1 MEADHRPDAVGGG
14 DQYLEGCL
22 EAQPG
27 RRPAVVGAGRA
38 AALDVAEDGHPGVLA
53 EPRLQHVAHPGR
65 GDRLTGTLPGA
76 LGDHH
81 HGVAA
86 AVGAGLPQGRA
97 HGVLPAH
104 LGRMLRDQD
113 VVAAAGDRRHQ
124 GQVAAVASHHLDHEA
139 ALMAG
144 RGAGQRVDRL
154 DDAMQRGIGA
164 DRRVGADQ
172 VVVDRADQAGEHQ
185 GGVGVGDLPADL
197 PGLDQFG
204 EQAGPVGAELVQ
216 ARQRAVPADHHQ
228 PVDALLQQVAGG
240 APASLPLAEVLAAEG
255 ADDGAAPVQDA
266 AHVRP
271 GELTD
276 AVAAVDHALEALV
289 DRRDPGT
296 PAQRGADDRADGGI
310 HALRVAAAGEDAE
323 VGLDGCAHR
332 SSGSL
337 DGLATVLPTGADVVH
352 GRTPR

>member
-1 MEADHRPDAVGGG
+1 MEADHRPDAVRGG
-14 DQYLEGCL
+14 DQHFKGRL

-27 RRPAVVGAGRA
+27 RSPAVVGARRA
-38 AALDVAEDGHPGVLA
+38 AALHVAEDRHPGVLA
-53 EPRLQHVAHPGR
+53 EPLLQHVAHPGR
-65 GDRLTGTLPGA
+65 GDRLARALLGA

-86 AVGAGLPQGRA
+86 AVGAGLPQRRA
-97 HGVLPAH
+97 HGVLPAL
-104 LGRMLRDQD
+104 LGRVLRDQD

-124 GQVAAVASHHLDHEA
+124 GQVAAVAAHHLDHEA
-139 ALMAG
+139 ALVAG

-154 DDAMQRGIGA
+154 DDAVQRGIGA
-164 DRRVGADQ
+164 DGGVGADQ

-185 GGVGVGDLPADL
+185 GGVGFGDLPADL

-216 ARQRAVPADHHQ
+216 ARERAVPADHHQ

-240 APASLPLAEVLAAEG
+240 APPSLPLPEVLAAEG
-255 ADDGAAPVQDA
+255 ADDGAALVQDA

-271 GELTD
+271 GELAD

-289 DRRDPGT
+289 DRGHASA
-296 PAQRGADDRADGGI
+296 PAQRGADHRADGGV
-310 HALRVAAAGEDAE
+310 HALRVTAACENAQM
-323 VGLDGCAHR
+323 GLDGRAHR
-332 SSGSL
+332 RSGSL
-337 DGLATVLPTGADVVH
+337 EGFPTVLRNRVDPVH
-352 GRTPR
+352 VPR